1 MEGKIKIMVLCAS
14 GMSSGLVVDSITE
27 HAPEYGVE
35 VDVHCSPSLRYR
47 ELDYNG
53 LDIIL
58 IAPQVKSSTWDI
70 MEYIKGLGLD
80 IPYMNIQMREYGLV
94 KGGAIL
100 KQALEVLEQNK
111 K

>member
-1 MEGKIKIMVLCAS
+1 M
-14 GMSSGLVVDSITE
+14 
-27 HAPEYGVE
+27 
-35 VDVHCSPSLRYR
+35 
-47 ELDYNG
+47 
-53 LDIIL
+53 DIIL
-58 IAPQVKSSTWDI
+58 IAPQVKSSTGDI

>member
-1 MEGKIKIMVLCAS
+1 M
-14 GMSSGLVVDSITE
+14 
-27 HAPEYGVE
+27 E

-58 IAPQVKSSTWDI
+58 IAPQVKSSTGDI